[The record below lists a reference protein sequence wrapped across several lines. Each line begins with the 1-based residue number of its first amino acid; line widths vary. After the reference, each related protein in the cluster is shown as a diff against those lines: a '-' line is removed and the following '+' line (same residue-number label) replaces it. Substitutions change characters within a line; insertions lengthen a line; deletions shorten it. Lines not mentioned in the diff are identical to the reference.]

1 MTREKTEGAVQEVS
15 FENIS
20 ARKNKILCVH

>member
-1 MTREKTEGAVQEVS
+1 MLKVETDKGLFSILRKVFLS

-20 ARKNKILCVH
+20 ARKT